1 MYKVVSKR
9 TVRRIEDTV
18 ESEEFRMMKVTLE
31 LAKEEDDELW
41 KELIMLHLEE
51 LETLHSKDGE
61 RMKREF
67 ERNLNYDI

>member
-9 TVRRIEDTV
+9 TVRKIEDTV

-51 LETLHSKDGE
+51 LETLHGKDGE

>member
-61 RMKREF
+61 RLKREF
-67 ERNLNYDI
+67 ERDLNYDI